1 MGIRRKAAIEGVIL
15 ERFDDEGT
23 GYVSATLLDSGN
35 YSYYAEIDLDRF
47 EQIDQA
53 HCIPGALFTISAGSE
68 LKVRRK
74 TVSREG

>member
-47 EQIDQA
+47 ADTDQPL
-53 HCIPGALFTISAGSE
+53 CVPGTLFTISAGSE

-74 TVSREG
+74 IVSTDG